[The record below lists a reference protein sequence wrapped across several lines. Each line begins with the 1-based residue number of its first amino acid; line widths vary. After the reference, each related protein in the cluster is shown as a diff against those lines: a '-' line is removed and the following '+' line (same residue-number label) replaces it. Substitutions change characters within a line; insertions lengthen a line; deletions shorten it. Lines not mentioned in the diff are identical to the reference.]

1 MIYKQ
6 IFLSKMIDFFERLD
20 IYMNNKGL
28 NDHKLSLETGIANGL
43 IGKARKRGSLSGQNI
58 SKLIN
63 TYQDLSA
70 DWLFRGEGEMIRN
83 KENNTPPET
92 DIKEYIIELQK
103 KTIENLELRVKSL
116 ENKNK

>member
-1 MIYKQ
+1 
-6 IFLSKMIDFFERLD
+6 MIDFFQRLD
-20 IYMNNKGL
+20 IYMDYKGL
-28 NDHKLSLETGIANGL
+28 NDHKLSLETGISNGL

-70 DWLFRGEGEMIRN
+70 DWLFRGEGEMIKR
-83 KENNTPPET
+83 KENNTPAET
-92 DIKEYIIELQK
+92 GSKDYIIELQK

-116 ENKNK
+116 ENKNE